1 MNLNSN
7 RLSQFILLVLFAV
20 FMASGCVSF
29 AGMELP
35 IYTNEQLSAP
45 EKKISASYD
54 VMQFHGTYPR
64 DATAASQRIQRVLSA
79 SPLFVELKSGT
90 EQGDYHYS
98 FVLRSAVMPSEFIA
112 AMNGFISG
120 FTFLVIPAYERNI
133 FIMTVVV
140 KKGDYVLK
148 TYNYKDH
155 TDTWIQLVLLFLMPF
170 NFPPMVYDSVMDNMI
185 MNFAHDFSSDLQSG
199 VYRAQQQ

>member
-1 MNLNSN
+1 
-7 RLSQFILLVLFAV
+7 
-20 FMASGCVSF
+20 
-29 AGMELP
+29 
-35 IYTNEQLSAP
+35 
-45 EKKISASYD
+45 
-54 VMQFHGTYPR
+54 MQFHGTYAQ
-64 DATAASQRIQRVLSA
+64 DATAASQRIERVLSA

-112 AMNGFISG
+112 FMNAFISG
-120 FTFLVIPAYERNI
+120 YTLGVIPAYGRDI

-148 TYNYKDH
+148 TYNYRDY
-155 TDTWIQLVLLFLMPF
+155 TDTWIQVFLLFLMPF

-185 MNFAHDFSSDLQSG
+185 RNFAHDFGSDLQSG
-199 VYRAQQQ
+199 VYRAQQH